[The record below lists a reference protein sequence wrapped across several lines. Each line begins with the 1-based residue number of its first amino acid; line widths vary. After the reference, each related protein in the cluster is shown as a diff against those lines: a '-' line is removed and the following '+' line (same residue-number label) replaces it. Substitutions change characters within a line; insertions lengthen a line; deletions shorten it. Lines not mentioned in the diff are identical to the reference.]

1 MRRKGTPS
9 LAGALKRRYLEF
21 VQLADTTTLRIL
33 EFFYTQSNVRVLYD
47 AVRKLNMPS
56 TSFWRRISTLKRKG
70 ITFTIDVDEKKIG
83 LSKVGFFLYDTFL
96 EKHEIPHSH
105 WYNVYTVSSVPFG
118 TYLVYYYPIM
128 YGYKFIRDEISKICK
143 QEKTDYLMINCAHI
157 FSARPNFIKYFD
169 VEKGRFNY
177 LWKDWIN
184 KIKEI
189 FEADSPQVTN
199 RYPIF
204 IVKHEEKPEDW
215 IDILILKELEGDA
228 FKSFKEI
235 SERIGIRTWKVK
247 YHYDKHILAKG
258 IIRGIRPKLIYTDIT
273 NAYTCISVLRNE
285 GIDEYK
291 LKKLI
296 DFLIELPF
304 IFAAV
309 LSSDLK
315 TLALQIAVPY
325 DELVGFFYFK
335 KTLKQYFDVVLEFN
349 YHYQHFSRR
358 TIPYTNYN
366 PYTGV
371 WVKYP
376 SEVASFLQ
384 EKLAKGQESTAV
396 R

>member
-1 MRRKGTPS
+1 MPRRVSPGP
-9 LAGALKRRYLEF
+9 AGILKRRYLEF

-33 EFFYTQSNVRVLYD
+33 EFFYNQSNVRVLYD

-83 LSKVGFFLYDTFL
+83 LSKVSFFLYDVFL
-96 EKHEIPHSH
+96 DEHEIPHSH
-105 WYNVYTVSSVPFG
+105 WNNAYTISSVPFG
-118 TYLVYYYPIM
+118 TYLVYYYPIV
-128 YGYKFIRDEISKICK
+128 YGYKFIKDEIVKICK
-143 QEKTDYLMINCAHI
+143 QEKTDYLVINYTHTFPAK
-157 FSARPNFIKYFD
+157 PNFIKYFD

-177 LWKDWIN
+177 FWKDWIN
-184 KIKEI
+184 KISEI
-189 FEADSPQVTN
+189 IEAKTFQKTHH
-199 RYPIF
+199 YTIF
-204 IVKHEEKPEDW
+204 VEECEEKPEDW
-215 IDILILKELEGDA
+215 IDLLILKELEKDA

-235 SERIGIRTWKVK
+235 SEHIGIRTWKVK
-247 YHYDKHILAKG
+247 YHYDRHILAKG
-258 IIRGIRPKLIYTDIT
+258 IIKGIRPKLIYTDIT
-273 NAYTCISVLRNE
+273 NAYTCIIILKNE
-285 GIDEYK
+285 GVDEYR

-296 DFLIELPF
+296 DFLVGLPF
-304 IFAAV
+304 ILAVV

-315 TLALQIAVPY
+315 ILTLQIAVPY

-335 KTLKQYFDVVLEFN
+335 KALKHYFDIVLEFN
-349 YHYQHFSRR
+349 YHYQYSSRR

-376 SEVASFLQ
+376 SELASFLQ

>member
-1 MRRKGTPS
+1 MHRKSPTS
-9 LAGALKRRYLEF
+9 LAGALKRRYLDF
-21 VQLADTTTLRIL
+21 IQLADTTTLKIL
-33 EFFYTQSNVRVLYD
+33 EFFYTQSNVKVLYD

-56 TSFWRRISTLKRKG
+56 TSFWRRISTLRRKG
-70 ITFTIDVDEKKIG
+70 ITFTIDEDEKKIG
-83 LSKVGFFLYDTFL
+83 LSKVGFFLYDVFL

-105 WYNVYTVSSVPFG
+105 WYNVYTISSVPFG

-128 YGYKFIRDEISKICK
+128 YGCKFIKDEISKICK
-143 QEKTDYLMINCAHI
+143 QEKTNYLMVNYTHI
-157 FSARPNFIKYFD
+157 FTAKPNFIKYFD
-169 VEKGRFNY
+169 VERGRFNY
-177 LWKDWIN
+177 LWKEWIN
-184 KIKEI
+184 KINEI
-189 FEADSPQVTN
+189 LEAKLPQELKH
-199 RYPIF
+199 YPIF
-204 IVKHEEKPEDW
+204 KVEYEEKPADW
-215 IDILILKELEGDA
+215 IDVLILKELEKDA
-228 FKSFKEI
+228 FISFKEL

-258 IIRGIRPKLIYTDIT
+258 IIKGIRPKLLYMDIT
-273 NAYTCISVLRNE
+273 NAYTCIIIFKNE
-285 GIDEYK
+285 EVEEYK

-304 IFAAV
+304 VFAIG

-315 TLALQIAVPY
+315 ILTFQIAVPY

-335 KTLKQYFDVVLEFN
+335 KTLKRYFNIVLEFN
-349 YHYQHFSRR
+349 YHYQYFNKK

-376 SEVASFLQ
+376 GEIASFLQ